1 MSGGVDSSVTAGLLK
16 QQGYDVIGITLRLW
30 EEDPACTIDN
40 VHACCSLSSVDD
52 AKAVASVLGIPHYTL
67 DFRDIFRRDVI
78 DYFVDAYVH
87 GRTPNPCIA
96 CNKFIKFG
104 LLWEKAKQFGADFLA
119 TGHYA
124 RIVKDE
130 GTGIYS
136 LLRGTD
142 RRKDQS
148 YVLYQLTQDLLP
160 HLLFPMAGLE
170 KVHTRELAKEWGLPV
185 FNKPESQ
192 DICFIPDN
200 DYKGFLQHERKG
212 IFKPGDFV
220 DQSGRVIGR
229 H

>member
-96 CNKFIKFG
+96 CNKFINSVCSGKRPSSSVPTSWRQAITPASSRTKG
-104 LLWEKAKQFGADFLA
+104 RESIPCSAAQTA
-119 TGHYA
+119 A
-124 RIVKDE
+124 R
-130 GTGIYS
+130 TS
-136 LLRGTD
+136 
-142 RRKDQS
+142 
-148 YVLYQLTQDLLP
+148 
-160 HLLFPMAGLE
+160 PM
-170 KVHTRELAKEWGLPV
+170 
-185 FNKPESQ
+185 SS
-192 DICFIPDN
+192 I
-200 DYKGFLQHERKG
+200 
-212 IFKPGDFV
+212 
-220 DQSGRVIGR
+220 S
-229 H
+229 

>member
-1 MSGGVDSSVTAGLLK
+1 MKRVAVAMSGGVDSSVTAGLLK

-104 LLWEKAKQFGADFLA
+104 LLWENTVNSTTPSPAPKCPGCSEHSSMIFS
-119 TGHYA
+119 
-124 RIVKDE
+124 RS
-130 GTGIYS
+130 S
-136 LLRGTD
+136 L
-142 RRKDQS
+142 
-148 YVLYQLTQDLLP
+148 
-160 HLLFPMAGLE
+160 H
-170 KVHTRELAKEWGLPV
+170 
-185 FNKPESQ
+185 N
-192 DICFIPDN
+192 
-200 DYKGFLQHERKG
+200 
-212 IFKPGDFV
+212 
-220 DQSGRVIGR
+220 
-229 H
+229 

>member
-40 VHACCSLSSVDD
+40 VHACCSLSSVAD

-130 GTGIYS
+130 GRESIPCSAAQTAARTS
-136 LLRGTD
+136 
-142 RRKDQS
+142 
-148 YVLYQLTQDLLP
+148 
-160 HLLFPMAGLE
+160 PM
-170 KVHTRELAKEWGLPV
+170 
-185 FNKPESQ
+185 SS
-192 DICFIPDN
+192 I
-200 DYKGFLQHERKG
+200 
-212 IFKPGDFV
+212 
-220 DQSGRVIGR
+220 S
-229 H
+229 

>member
-200 DYKGFLQHERKG
+200 DYKGFLHNNCE
-212 IFKPGDFV
+212 IA
-220 DQSGRVIGR
+220 
-229 H
+229 